1 MDSPNTLAH
10 NMAQNEYPG
19 TYPPPPASQHALAG
33 RIWDYFKKTPQ
44 EERDEEDQLQAQ
56 QGKFDFL
63 SKWVFYLIDNNKTL
77 QSIQTTHEQRIVALE
92 QQPLPQQAL
101 TPPPP
106 PTDGERFAWTPGTN
120 GETYHDFDPAI
131 IPTVLDR
138 LVKRTDFRAKQT
150 DYHAYQIETLMK
162 SHDALQQRV
171 AVLEQHLLSAK
182 MSR

>member
-1 MDSPNTLAH
+1 
-10 NMAQNEYPG
+10 
-19 TYPPPPASQHALAG
+19 
-33 RIWDYFKKTPQ
+33 
-44 EERDEEDQLQAQ
+44 
-56 QGKFDFL
+56 
-63 SKWVFYLIDNNKTL
+63 VFYLMDNNKIL
-77 QSIQTTHEQRIVALE
+77 QSIQTTHEQRIAALE
-92 QQPLPQQAL
+92 QQPLPQQVL
-101 TPPPP
+101 TPPPQR
-106 PTDGERFAWTPGTN
+106 DGERFAWTPGTN

-138 LVKRTDFRAKQT
+138 LVKRTEFRAKQT

>member
-1 MDSPNTLAH
+1 
-10 NMAQNEYPG
+10 MAQNEYPG

-44 EERDEEDQLQAQ
+44 EEQDEEDQLQAQ

-63 SKWVFYLIDNNKTL
+63 SKWVFYLMDNNKIL

-92 QQPLPQQAL
+92 QQQQPANPQ
-101 TPPPP
+101 PFSR
-106 PTDGERFAWTPGTN
+106 GFAWTPGTN

-138 LVKRTDFRAKQT
+138 LVKRTEFRAKQT

>member
-1 MDSPNTLAH
+1 M
-10 NMAQNEYPG
+10 
-19 TYPPPPASQHALAG
+19 AG

-44 EERDEEDQLQAQ
+44 EEQDEEDQLQAQ

-63 SKWVFYLIDNNKTL
+63 SKWVFYLMDNNKVL
-77 QSIQTTHEQRIVALE
+77 QSIQTTHDQRIVALE
-92 QQPLPQQAL
+92 QQQQQK
-101 TPPPP
+101 PSSSSS
-106 PTDGERFAWTPGTN
+106 EFAWTPSPN

-138 LVKRTDFRAKQT
+138 LVKRTEFRAKQT

-162 SHDALQQRV
+162 SQDALQQRV